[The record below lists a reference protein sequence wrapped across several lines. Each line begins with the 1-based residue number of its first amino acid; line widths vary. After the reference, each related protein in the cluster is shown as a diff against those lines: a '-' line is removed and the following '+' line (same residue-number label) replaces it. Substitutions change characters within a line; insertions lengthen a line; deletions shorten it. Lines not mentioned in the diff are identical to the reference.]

1 MARGKSGK
9 AGLPA
14 PVQEAAVVVMMT
26 AAEAEQVCGRID
38 RSLSEAR
45 ALLLELHDRE
55 GWKALGFESWRECV
69 VARFAQHQSYL
80 YRQLQAGQL
89 EQDLDLPIGTLPES
103 HARELAK
110 VPAEKRSEVLEAVS
124 PNGEKT
130 TAKAIAQAAATVCKF
145 RVDDV
150 VLTSDGTRAVVT
162 AVLKSRVRVDDGGEA
177 LTEHPIESLALIRN
191 EAIFGVGERVIRF
204 GDGNPRHGTVQSVHT
219 TQGVAV
225 VTFDDGGSEGCALWR
240 LDPEPEP
247 EGLPVPQV
255 GDWVRLPGRE
265 ELHEV
270 KGVTEEAVFLSNGN
284 GGVFSWEIDEI
295 AGVYQQNS
303 LLGPDENAE
312 ANEPIDQV
320 TLGDVVR
327 LGDGREL
334 PVVKAGH
341 RYLVLEGGGSPIESR
356 EVTAVQRD
364 GVWHPYRHIDRPAV
378 FEAAL
383 DEVQLLITLRREIW
397 AALNLLPDPRGKM
410 ARVLERALEKAFEEG
425 VLCD

>member
-45 ALLLELHDRE
+45 ALLVELHDRE

-103 HARELAK
+103 HLRELAK
-110 VPAEKRSEVLEAVS
+110 VPAEQRQMVLEAVS

-145 RVDDV
+145 RLDDV
-150 VLTSDGTRAVVT
+150 VLTSDGNRAVVT
-162 AVLKSRVRVDDGGEA
+162 AVLKGRVRVDDGGEA

-270 KGVTEEAVFLSNGN
+270 KSVTDDAVFLSSGN
-284 GGVFSWEIDEI
+284 GGVFSWAIDEI

-303 LLGPDENAE
+303 LLGPDENAIAADE
-312 ANEPIDQV
+312 DADED
-320 TLGDVVR
+320 
-327 LGDGREL
+327 
-334 PVVKAGH
+334 
-341 RYLVLEGGGSPIESR
+341 
-356 EVTAVQRD
+356 
-364 GVWHPYRHIDRPAV
+364 
-378 FEAAL
+378 EAAFVAEAQSL
-383 DEVQLLITLRREIW
+383 GPSVGRGLWDEHPEPFDAVIEDVELKITISRDLW
-397 AALNLLPDPRGKM
+397 DVLNALPDPRGKM
-410 ARVLERALEKAFEEG
+410 ARVLERALEKAFAAGEL
-425 VLCD
+425 V

>member
-38 RSLSEAR
+38 RNLSEAR
-45 ALLLELHDRE
+45 ALLVELHDRE

-110 VPAEKRSEVLEAVS
+110 VPAEKRAEVLEAVS

-145 RVDDV
+145 RMDDV
-150 VLTSDGTRAVVT
+150 VLTPDGPRAVVT
-162 AVLKSRVRVDDGGEA
+162 AVLKGRVRVDDGVA
-177 LTEHPIESLALIRN
+177 LTEYPIESLALIRH
-191 EAIFGVGERVIRF
+191 EAIFGVGERVISY
-204 GDGNPRHGTVQSVHT
+204 GQGSPRHGAVQSVHT

-225 VTFDDGGSEGCALWR
+225 VAFDDGGCEGCALWR

-270 KGVTEEAVFLSNGN
+270 KGVTEEHVFLLDRP
-284 GGVFSWEIDEI
+284 GVVFRWPIDEI
-295 AGVYQQNS
+295 AGVYQQPS
-303 LLGPDENAE
+303 LLGPDENA
-312 ANEPIDQV
+312 IDA
-320 TLGDVVR
+320 DE
-327 LGDGREL
+327 D
-334 PVVKAGH
+334 A
-341 RYLVLEGGGSPIESR
+341 
-356 EVTAVQRD
+356 D
-364 GVWHPYRHIDRPAV
+364 
-378 FEAAL
+378 EAAFVAEAQSL
-383 DEVQLLITLRREIW
+383 GPSVGRAFGDEQPEPFDAVIEDVELKITISRNLW
-397 AALNLLPDPRGKM
+397 DVLNELPDPRGKM
-410 ARVLERALEKAFEEG
+410 ARLLERSLEKAFEEG
-425 VLCD
+425 VLCG